1 MKGGHSRTTFE
12 ENIQDKNDFQIL
24 ELLLFDGPSNNN
36 ASNTCILNAIIQYIL
51 ATKRSDIP

>member
-12 ENIQDKNDFQIL
+12 KNIQDKNDFQIL
-24 ELLLFDGPSNNN
+24 ELLPFDGPSNNN